1 MTRTGN
7 QFLRSYGYQTQHLS
21 KRTNFWYDW
30 YIVKVFWVFFFKLL
44 KNSSIYFLN
53 SDGILNSIKK
63 LHSIRSNFVNK
74 ECLWFQLVSVSSDG
88 KMLVWKMDRKTKQI
102 ELHDGYCIFSFFSFK
117 HLTWCLNYLF
127 TCIS

>member
-1 MTRTGN
+1 MEMTRTGN
-7 QFLRSYGYQTQHLS
+7 QFLRSYGYQTHHLS

-30 YIVKVFWVFFFKLL
+30 YIVFWFFFFKLL
-44 KNSSIYFLN
+44 KNSPIYFLN
-53 SDGILNSIKK
+53 SDGILNSLKK

-102 ELHDGYCIFSFFSFK
+102 ELHDGYCIFFFFSFK
-117 HLTWCLNYLF
+117 RLTWCLNYLF
-127 TCIS
+127 TCFS